1 MALST
6 RGLTH
11 IALAVRDMD
20 RTFAFYRELLGVE
33 EVYRQPGFLQV
44 QTPGAWDVI
53 VFEEDPD
60 RAGRQ
65 GGVIHFGFR
74 VTDPAEVQ
82 RAAEA
87 ITRGGGSVR
96 ETGEF
101 VPGEPYIFASDPDGY
116 EVEIWYEAPTPVD
129 PS

>member
-87 ITRGGGSVR
+87 ITRGGGIVR